1 MNRKYIKENKKA
13 LREFLGATIAAI
25 VTGALTKGFDSKKE
39 LDKHPDLKKSR
50 QELDKVTSDLDK
62 RLEKLKRKDPEAYK
76 RIQSLRLKY

>member
-39 LDKHPDLKKSR
+39 LDK
-50 QELDKVTSDLDK
+50 
-62 RLEKLKRKDPEAYK
+62 
-76 RIQSLRLKY
+76 

>member
-39 LDKHPDLKKSR
+39 LDKIGFINPKR
-50 QELDKVTSDLDK
+50 TSN
-62 RLEKLKRKDPEAYK
+62 
-76 RIQSLRLKY
+76 

>member
-39 LDKHPDLKKSR
+39 LDKYP
-50 QELDKVTSDLDK
+50 DK